1 MINLREVLS
10 NIVAISPR
18 SIGIIIVVGG
28 WEPIY
33 QLLMLFNVV
42 EPTFSG
48 FFITV
53 GISFAVLFFIFD
65 YMKLKKRQK
74 QMKER

>member
-1 MINLREVLS
+1 MVS

-18 SIGIIIVVGG
+18 SIGIFIVIGG

-33 QLLMLFNVV
+33 QILLFFKVV

-53 GISFAVLFFIFD
+53 GISFAILFFIYD
-65 YMKLKKRQK
+65 YLKLKKRK
-74 QMKER
+74 KNVKGR